1 MANRRMFA
9 RSIICSGRFMRL
21 SLEAQNLY
29 YGLGM
34 DADDDGFAEAYPRLQ
49 FGRIT
54 EEHLSELASK
64 GFLTILDAE
73 DLVVHIDGWCENN
86 LIRRDRYTPS
96 RYLEKYPQYKQEPA
110 PEQAAQEPVQ
120 EESAPEKEASSLVN
134 QGLTQ
139 VRLGKDRLSQVS
151 LEEVKKEK
159 ENLIQDNLT
168 QEREERAGGCETEA
182 APTEAGQALK
192 NEETRILS
200 QKKPAYQ
207 QYSSDISK
215 NFASFDSDSGK
226 PKDSDTEFLKKK
238 QKSIDLLLNSNY
250 FSKERA
256 APGKLLPVDKSVD
269 FLCRSCG

>member
-73 DLVVHIDGWCENN
+73 DLVVHIDGWSENN

-110 PEQAAQEPVQ
+110 PEQAAQEPEQ

-134 QGLTQ
+134 QGLPQ
-139 VRLGKDRLSQVS
+139 VRLGKDRLGKVS
-151 LEEVKKEK
+151 LGKDSLGQVRSAQDRAGEERTGYGERGTLPAGAREEEQKTAPQKQGEFETEYTKKKE
-159 ENLIQDNLT
+159 NAVNM
-168 QEREERAGGCETEA
+168 
-182 APTEAGQALK
+182 
-192 NEETRILS
+192 
-200 QKKPAYQ
+200 
-207 QYSSDISK
+207 
-215 NFASFDSDSGK
+215 
-226 PKDSDTEFLKKK
+226 
-238 QKSIDLLLNSNY
+238 LLNSKY
-250 FSKERA
+250 FSGIPA
-256 APGKLLPVDKSVD
+256 S
-269 FLCRSCG
+269 S